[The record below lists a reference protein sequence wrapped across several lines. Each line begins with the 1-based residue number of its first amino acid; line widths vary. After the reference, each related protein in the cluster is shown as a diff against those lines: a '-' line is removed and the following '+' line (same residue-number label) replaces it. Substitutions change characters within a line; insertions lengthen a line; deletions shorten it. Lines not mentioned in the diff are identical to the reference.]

1 VAEVVAARGVRS
13 SNGKREIRPVIC
25 TDIELMG
32 RRWPIEITLTNRDA
46 MGFRMLLGRQA
57 VRRRFLIDSGRSFLS
72 GETIAIES

>member
-1 VAEVVAARGVRS
+1 
-13 SNGKREIRPVIC
+13 
-25 TDIELMG
+25 MG
-32 RRWPIEITLTNRDA
+32 QRWPIEITLTNRDA